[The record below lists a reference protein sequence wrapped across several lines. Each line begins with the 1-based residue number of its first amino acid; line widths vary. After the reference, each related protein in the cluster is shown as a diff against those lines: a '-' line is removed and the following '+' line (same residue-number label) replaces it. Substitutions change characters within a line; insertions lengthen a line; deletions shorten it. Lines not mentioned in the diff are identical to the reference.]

1 MSDVIKQIQLAF
13 TQEEWD
19 QLKDEADIR
28 DYDVVGWIQELVSRS
43 LE

>member
-1 MSDVIKQIQLAF
+1 MDVQKKIQLSF

-19 QLKDEADIR
+19 ELEYEADLR